1 MQNFSNIAAPGM
13 NAPVASLPFGLAVF
27 AGSLN
32 IGAKMNAFLGA
43 NIMGLLA
50 TNAWTSPPVWATPA
64 HAQVCVPLS
73 TVILLV
79 TVISERLGTT
89 YATTLLF
96 MQ

>member
-1 MQNFSNIAAPGM
+1 
-13 NAPVASLPFGLAVF
+13 
-27 AGSLN
+27 
-32 IGAKMNAFLGA
+32 
-43 NIMGLLA
+43 MGLLA

-79 TVISERLGTT
+79 PVISERLGTT